1 MLVRAVANELPPC
14 FVQGCT
20 LTTAEF
26 ALPYLVE
33 RMSTRSLAMSFVTL
47 TVVSGINE
55 SGGKRVA
62 LGKG

>member
-1 MLVRAVANELPPC
+1 VLVRAVANELPPC

-20 LTTAEF
+20 LNTAEF

-33 RMSTRSLAMSFVTL
+33 RMSTRSLAMSRSPSF
-47 TVVSGINE
+47 SGISE